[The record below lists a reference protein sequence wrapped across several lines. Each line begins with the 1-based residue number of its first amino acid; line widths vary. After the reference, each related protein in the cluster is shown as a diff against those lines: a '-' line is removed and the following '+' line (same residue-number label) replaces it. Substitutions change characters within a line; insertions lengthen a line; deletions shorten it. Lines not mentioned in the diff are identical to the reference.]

1 MALPGMLAE
10 VTQTRV
16 KGLLMQRQP
25 EILDATITAQV
36 PIYEARVRG
45 AAVEV
50 VLLTG
55 INPPAG
61 PIRDLAVEAI
71 ACQTASEIEEAEYP
85 EQQAQGDISRGSHL
99 HQRYLELLRRL
110 TELLDDLGGVIPPD
124 GGADGIHPPP
134 DGMPRGRSPRPL
146 GWPDPV
152 GRHHDSRHRL
162 SEWERG

>member
-25 EILDATITAQV
+25 EILDPTITAQV
-36 PIYEARVRG
+36 PVYEARVRG

-55 INPPAG
+55 TNPPAG

-71 ACQTASEIEEAEYP
+71 ACQTGSEIEYAEYP
-85 EQQAQGDISRGSHL
+85 EQQAQGDIGRGFHL

-110 TELLDDLGGVIPPD
+110 QGILDDLGGTIPDD
-124 GGADGIHPPP
+124 GGEGGLSVATNGT
-134 DGMPRGRSPRPL
+134 PRGRGPRASLPY
-146 GWPDPV
+146 PDPATGARA
-152 GRHHDSRHRL
+152 GRHHL
-162 SEWERG
+162 SEWGS